1 MPDAP
6 KKPILELR
14 GVEVHYGG
22 VRALGGISLQVA
34 EGSVVAL
41 IGANGAGKTT
51 TLKAICGLVRPR
63 NGEILFKGRNLT
75 DLPTEKIVASGI
87 SLVPE
92 GRRVFP
98 NLTVLENLMLGA
110 YSRADR
116 EAIMTDL
123 EWVYQLFPR
132 LRDRRSQKAGTLS
145 GGEQQMLAIGRGLMA
160 RPELLLMDE
169 PSLGLAPKLV
179 EEVFHVIEQIHREG
193 KAILLVEQNA
203 RLALSL
209 ADYAYVLETGRIAVE
224 GPGRQLLTDDDVRK
238 AYLGV
243 EG

>member
-22 VRALGGISLQVA
+22 VRALGGISLRVP